1 MTECERLEKEISK
14 LMKPCPF
21 CGFEAGIEGT
31 ESGGMKPCCLN
42 RDCGASLPSWL
53 PFEKEANVL
62 EKVAM
67 AIEYWNMR
75 KN

>member
-21 CGFEAGIEGT
+21 CGFEAGIEGC
-31 ESGGMKPCCLN
+31 ESGGMKATCLN
-42 RDCGASLPSWL
+42 LDCGAALPCWL
-53 PFEKEANVL
+53 PFEKNGNAL

-67 AIEYWNMR
+67 AIEYWNLR
-75 KN
+75 K